1 MPRINAETLAFHITG
16 KTLFF
21 APEASIHS
29 VFRSKAY
36 TGLFKLYTKIE
47 AGTPTL
53 RDGPLCEAFA
63 RKNWTITGVA
73 IVDGG
78 KIAIRLANSGRGRTC
93 DYLSET
99 VVLEP
104 EHEISITRRKV

>member
-1 MPRINAETLAFHITG
+1 MPRITAETLAFHITG
-16 KTLFF
+16 NSLFF

-29 VFRSKAY
+29 VFRSPAY
-36 TGLFKLYTKIE
+36 TGLWQFYTKME

-63 RKNWTITGVA
+63 RKNWTICGVA
-73 IVDGG
+73 IVGG
-78 KIAIRLANSGRGRTC
+78 KIAIRLSNRGRGRPC